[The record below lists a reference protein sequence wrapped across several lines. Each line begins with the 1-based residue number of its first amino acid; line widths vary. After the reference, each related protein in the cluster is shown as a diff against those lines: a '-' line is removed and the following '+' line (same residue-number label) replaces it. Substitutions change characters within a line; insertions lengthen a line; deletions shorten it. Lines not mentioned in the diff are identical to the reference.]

1 MYYEVNFKGK
11 EFGTHVLND
20 FPFFMGKSYFFL
32 HNFHVLFC
40 ILFSYM
46 AQLILVR
53 HGKSEWNDLGLW
65 TGWNDIGLNDKGF
78 AEARQAGEALKDMNI
93 DMAFT
98 SDLKRAQ
105 QTLSEIEE
113 ITGHTLPTTIAP
125 EIKERNYGDLAGKNK
140 WEMKEKYGEE
150 QFMRWRRG
158 WDEPIPNG
166 ESLKDVYNRTV
177 PYYEKNILPELL
189 KGKNVLITA
198 HGNSLRALVKYLEG
212 ISDTDIPKLEIGTG
226 EVYVYTLDDQ
236 GKVTNKEIKSV
247 NADKLNV

>member
-1 MYYEVNFKGK
+1 
-11 EFGTHVLND
+11 
-20 FPFFMGKSYFFL
+20 
-32 HNFHVLFC
+32 
-40 ILFSYM
+40 M

-53 HGKSEWNDLGLW
+53 HGKSEWNDKGLW
-65 TGWNDIGLNDKGF
+65 TGWNDIGLNEKGY
-78 AEARQAGEALKDMNI
+78 AEARQAGTELKGMKI

-105 QTLSEIEE
+105 QTLSEIEKTIGQE
-113 ITGHTLPTTIAP
+113 LPTTIAP

-158 WDEPIPNG
+158 WDEPIPGG

-177 PYYEKNILPELL
+177 PYFEKSILPEIL
-189 KGKNVLITA
+189 KGKNVLVAA
-198 HGNSLRALVKYLEG
+198 HGNSLRALVKYLEK

-226 EVYVYTLDDQ
+226 EVYIYTMDHE
-236 GKVTNKEIKSV
+236 GKVTNKEVKSV
-247 NADKLNV
+247 NADKLKV